1 MNKLVFLA
9 LILVLTPLAVF
20 GGNTKSY
27 RVSFTIPQS
36 IELSKEDSMTEEN
49 EKETPEFEC
58 TAITEETIRNGESVI
73 LKTVVAK

>member
-1 MNKLVFLA
+1 MRKKMNKLVFLA
-9 LILVLTPLAVF
+9 LILVLTPIAVF

-36 IELSKEDSMTEEN
+36 IELSKEDSMTEE
-49 EKETPEFEC
+49 
-58 TAITEETIRNGESVI
+58 TIRNGESVI

>member
-1 MNKLVFLA
+1 
-9 LILVLTPLAVF
+9 
-20 GGNTKSY
+20 
-27 RVSFTIPQS
+27 
-36 IELSKEDSMTEEN
+36 KEDSMTEEN